1 MPVRFST
8 IKICGSVLCAVFS
21 SHFCIGQN
29 TPHAAIPVWT
39 VQVRDLSP
47 RFLDFYRTAIAD
59 DASPDR
65 RWELWKEKY
74 DFAAVPPIAAGQ
86 AIARRW
92 LDEAWPKY
100 QAKLPRITAGAADIF
115 PSPQTKL
122 SEVVSLLKPSH
133 SGQVQVTVFVGTFHH
148 DAFASGEIKGVW
160 RIAIPLEES
169 NTEMALSM
177 THEFTHAVQRS
188 SGRWVGQTVG
198 GAIFSEGLAMRVT
211 EKLNPG
217 FPPQTYTTSTKEWLD
232 TCAAKLPEVFNDLE
246 GHLNDTGAEAVSK
259 FTLAKAG
266 AGFDREIYCAGW
278 LIVGRLLEE
287 GRSFS
292 ELASLPQPD
301 AVSLVAE
308 QIKEW
313 PTGQSNGT
321 P

>member
-1 MPVRFST
+1 M
-8 IKICGSVLCAVFS
+8 
-21 SHFCIGQN
+21 
-29 TPHAAIPVWT
+29 PHAAIPVWT

-59 DASPDR
+59 GASPDR
-65 RWELWKEKY
+65 RWEIWKEKY

-86 AIARRW
+86 AIARQW

-100 QAKLPRITAGAADIF
+100 QAKLLRITAGAADIV

-122 SEVVSLLKPSH
+122 AEVVSLLHPSD

-148 DAFASGEIKGVW
+148 DAFASGKINGVW

-188 SGRWVGQTVG
+188 SGRWAGQTVG

-217 FPPQTYTTSTKEWLD
+217 FSPQTYTTSTKEWLD
-232 TCAAKLPEVFNDLE
+232 TCATKLPEVFNDLE

-259 FTLAKAG
+259 FTVQKGG
-266 AGFDREIYCAGW
+266 AGLDREIYCAGW
-278 LIVGRLLEE
+278 FTAGSLLKE
-287 GRSFS
+287 GRSFP

-313 PTGQSNGT
+313 RTSRSTNLSSRP
-321 P
+321 